1 MNKLIKSILNIR
13 YLGIQYSDSFE
24 LTKQIILLNYLTLLY
39 VILPLPYIGFYLWI
53 NLPIFAGAIPIVVL
67 FFSFSLIFN
76 SKGKQ
81 LIGSIWLMVSISI
94 AIVIFASIFG
104 KDAGFQYI
112 LFPLFLTPSILISEK
127 NKKIRSVLM
136 AIIMTLYLSLEFF
149 QYPTIYRIDLS
160 IQNSQIS
167 RLLLL
172 IDAFIIL
179 YILIHFKLQMIHQIK
194 LNLHHYLKIYKLTQ
208 RENEIVVEICK
219 GLNNREI
226 ATVLFIEEGTVK
238 THLNSIYKKLNINS
252 RAALV
257 TLTYRS

>member
-1 MNKLIKSILNIR
+1 
-13 YLGIQYSDSFE
+13 
-24 LTKQIILLNYLTLLY
+24 
-39 VILPLPYIGFYLWI
+39 
-53 NLPIFAGAIPIVVL
+53 
-67 FFSFSLIFN
+67 
-76 SKGKQ
+76 
-81 LIGSIWLMVSISI
+81 
-94 AIVIFASIFG
+94 
-104 KDAGFQYI
+104 
-112 LFPLFLTPSILISEK
+112 
-127 NKKIRSVLM
+127 M
-136 AIIMTLYLSLEFF
+136 AIIITLYLSLEFF
-149 QYPTIYRIDLS
+149 QYPIIYKIDLS

-179 YILIHFKLQMIHQIK
+179 YVLIHFKLQMIHQIK

-208 RENEIVVEICK
+208 RESEIVVEICK

-226 ATVLFIEEGTVK
+226 AAVLFIEEGTVK